1 MEHQTEDFGRVPPD
15 QVPEAY
21 AAEPPFGAAS
31 DIVGESAGN
40 PADIEGDLPPDAD
53 GELFPDAK
61 DEPAPDGDDELFPE
75 AGDGLAPDPDGELFA
90 DAEDGL
96 AADPDD
102 LPDVDDEPDV
112 DDGYAWGID
121 ADSPVD
127 DAQEQPVAERG
138 DEPAAAVDEALA
150 SLLAA
155 RQATGEP
162 RVDAALARLDDL
174 AGMPVTEHR
183 AVFEDVHRRL
193 RDVLGELD
201 AGQLPEG
208 AESRRGR

>member
-1 MEHQTEDFGRVPPD
+1 MEHQTEDFGTVPPD

-31 DIVGESAGN
+31 DRVGESAGH
-40 PADIEGDLPPDAD
+40 PADTE
-53 GELFPDAK
+53 
-61 DEPAPDGDDELFPE
+61 
-75 AGDGLAPDPDGELFA
+75 DGLAPDPDDEPA
-90 DAEDGL
+90 VDAEY
-96 AADPDD
+96 
-102 LPDVDDEPDV
+102 E
-112 DDGYAWGID
+112 WGTD
-121 ADSPVD
+121 ADGAMG
-127 DAQEQPVAERG
+127 DAQEQPEADRG
-138 DEPAAAVDEALA
+138 DGPAAAVHDELTSVVAG
-150 SLLAA
+150 

-201 AGQLPEG
+201 TGQLPEAEG
-208 AESRRGR
+208 AESRRAR

>member
-1 MEHQTEDFGRVPPD
+1 MEHQTEDFGTVPPD

-40 PADIEGDLPPDAD
+40 PADIEGDLVPDGELFPEAGDGPDAD
-53 GELFPDAK
+53 GELFPDA
-61 DEPAPDGDDELFPE
+61 
-75 AGDGLAPDPDGELFA
+75 
-90 DAEDGL
+90 EDGL
-96 AADPDD
+96 SPDPDD
-102 LPDVDDEPDV
+102 LPDVDDEPDG
-112 DDGYAWGID
+112 DAGDAWGID

-127 DAQEQPVAERG
+127 DAQEQPVADRG
-138 DEPAAAVDEALA
+138 GEPAAAVDDALA

-201 AGQLPEG
+201 AGQLPGAEG
-208 AESRRGR
+208 AESRRAR

>member
-1 MEHQTEDFGRVPPD
+1 MEHQTEDFGTVPPD

-21 AAEPPFGAAS
+21 AAEPPFGAAG

-40 PADIEGDLPPDAD
+40 PADIEGDLAPDA
-53 GELFPDAK
+53 G
-61 DEPAPDGDDELFPE
+61 GGLFPE
-75 AGDGLAPDPDGELFA
+75 AGDGLAPDAGGGLFPDAG
-90 DAEDGL
+90 DGL
-96 AADPDD
+96 NPDPED

-112 DDGYAWGID
+112 DAGYAWGID
-121 ADSPVD
+121 ADTPVD
-127 DAQEQPVAERG
+127 DAQEQPEADRG
-138 DEPAAAVDEALA
+138 VAVDDALA

-208 AESRRGR
+208 AESRRAR

>member
-1 MEHQTEDFGRVPPD
+1 MEHQTEDFGTVPPD

-21 AAEPPFGAAS
+21 AAEPPVGPAG

-40 PADIEGDLPPDAD
+40 PADIEGDL
-53 GELFPDAK
+53 
-61 DEPAPDGDDELFPE
+61 APDGELFPE
-75 AGDGLAPDPDGELFA
+75 AGDGPDAAGELFP

-96 AADPDD
+96 NPDPED

-112 DDGYAWGID
+112 GAGYAWGID
-121 ADSPVD
+121 ADTPVD
-127 DAQEQPVAERG
+127 DAQEQPEAGRG
-138 DEPAAAVDEALA
+138 AAVDDALA
-150 SLLAA
+150 SLLTA

-162 RVDAALARLDDL
+162 RVDAALAKLDDL

-201 AGQLPEG
+201 AGQLPDAEG
-208 AESRRGR
+208 AESRRAR